1 MLDLIDDIKELF
13 YKKKIIIVSMFIVII
28 LGLLFGSIYI
38 TIFSNND
45 KKELLDNISNYFNN
59 FKDIDFSMKLIIFK
73 ESLIKNVIY
82 FIILWGV
89 GISIVGIPITYIMI
103 YYKSFILGFSIAGI
117 FAKYKING
125 LLKILLYIFP
135 GKILIL
141 VLSII
146 IGVFGVSLSIKLVNT
161 FLKKDKLNF
170 SFISGKYTLLL
181 LISILVSILT
191 AGIDAFILPIIYNL
205 I

>member
-1 MLDLIDDIKELF
+1 MLDLIDDIKELL
-13 YKKKIIIVSMFIVII
+13 YKKKIIIVSIFIVII

-45 KKELLDNISNYFNN
+45 KKELLNNISNYFDY
-59 FKDIDFSMKLIIFK
+59 FKDINFSKKIIIFK
-73 ESLIKNVIY
+73 ESLIKNIIY

-125 LLKILLYIFP
+125 LFKILLYIFP

-141 VLSII
+141 LLSII

-161 FLKKDKLNF
+161 FLKKNKLNF
-170 SFISGKYTLLL
+170 SVISGKYTLLL
-181 LISILVSILT
+181 LISILVSILS
-191 AGIDAFILPIIYNL
+191 ASIDAFILPILYNL

>member
-45 KKELLDNISNYFNN
+45 KKELLDNISNYFSY
-59 FKDIDFSMKLIIFK
+59 FKDIDFSKKLIIFK
-73 ESLIKNVIY
+73 ESLIKNIIY

-103 YYKSFILGFSIAGI
+103 YYKSFILGFSFAGI

-170 SFISGKYTLLL
+170 SVISGKYTLLL

-191 AGIDAFILPIIYNL
+191 AGIDAFILPILYNL

>member
-59 FKDIDFSMKLIIFK
+59 FKDIDFSKKLIIFK
-73 ESLIKNVIY
+73 ESLIKNIIY

-170 SFISGKYTLLL
+170 SVISGKYTLLL

-191 AGIDAFILPIIYNL
+191 AGIDAFILPILYNL

>member
-45 KKELLDNISNYFNN
+45 KKELLDNISNYFSY
-59 FKDIDFSMKLIIFK
+59 FKDIDFSKKLIIFK
-73 ESLIKNVIY
+73 GSLIKNIIY

-89 GISIVGIPITYIMI
+89 GLSIVGIPITYIMI

-170 SFISGKYTLLL
+170 SVISGKYTLLL

-191 AGIDAFILPIIYNL
+191 AGIDAFILPILYNL

>member
-45 KKELLDNISNYFNN
+45 KKELLDNISNYFSY
-59 FKDIDFSMKLIIFK
+59 FKDIDFSKKLIIFK
-73 ESLIKNVIY
+73 ESLIKNIIY

-146 IGVFGVSLSIKLVNT
+146 IGVFGVSLSIKLINI

-170 SFISGKYTLLL
+170 SVISGKYTLIL

-191 AGIDAFILPIIYNL
+191 AGIDAFILPILYNL

>member
-45 KKELLDNISNYFNN
+45 KKELLDNISNYFSY
-59 FKDIDFSMKLIIFK
+59 FKDIDFSKKLIIFK
-73 ESLIKNVIY
+73 ESLIKNIIY

-146 IGVFGVSLSIKLVNT
+146 IGVFGVSLSIKLINT

-170 SFISGKYTLLL
+170 CVISGKYTLLL

-191 AGIDAFILPIIYNL
+191 AGIDAFILPILYNL